1 MLALSIILTI
11 VCCGIAAVWVTRHFM
26 ISKENRD
33 GFVLTESYDQG
44 KAVAGPSLSV
54 VVAAKDEEA
63 NIGPCVE
70 SLLSQDYPN
79 FDVIL
84 CNDRSKDR
92 TGEIV
97 SRMAQDDQRM
107 RVMSIKEL
115 PDGWCGKNNAMQCG
129 IASSKSDYICMID
142 ADCRQTSPRTL
153 SVAMQYARDN
163 GADLLSIL
171 PVMEMPTFWES
182 IIQPVC
188 SGVMMIWFHP
198 DRVNSPAKP
207 QAYANGAFMLMKR
220 SAYEE
225 IGTHEAVKDRVNEDM
240 HMAVLVKGKGLRLV
254 VVRGKGLYVTRM
266 YDGLKSTI
274 RGWSRIFFGTFGT
287 LKRLTASM
295 AALVVMGLLPYLAA
309 ATGFILWTHGA
320 RASWAADPWGTANW
334 WLACGLAGAI
344 ACVLQISVIYR
355 FFKLVGARASLAWS
369 YPVGC
374 LITIYVL
381 VLALSK
387 LRKGANIVWRNT
399 SYAKPT

>member
-1 MLALSIILTI
+1 VSPPPNGQGRAE
-11 VCCGIAAVWVTRHFM
+11 AV
-26 ISKENRD
+26 
-33 GFVLTESYDQG
+33 
-44 KAVAGPSLSV
+44 PSLCV

-63 NIGPCVE
+63 NIGPCVG

-79 FDVIL
+79 LEVVL
-84 CNDRSKDR
+84 CNDRSKDA

-97 SRMAQDDQRM
+97 SRLAAADRRM
-107 RVMSIKEL
+107 RVMNIREL

-129 IASSKSDYICMID
+129 IASGKSDYICMID
-142 ADCRQTSPRTL
+142 ADCRQTSRRTL

-198 DRVNSPAKP
+198 DAVNSPAKP

-220 SAYEE
+220 SAYER
-225 IGTHEAVKDRVNEDM
+225 IGTHEAVKERVNEDM
-240 HMAVLVKGKGLRLV
+240 HMAALVKGKGLRLL

-266 YDGLKSTI
+266 YDGFASTI

-287 LKRLTASM
+287 LKRLTASL
-295 AALVVMGLLPYLAA
+295 AALLIVGLLPYLAA
-309 ATGFILWTHGA
+309 AAGFAFWTRTAGSVWAPPSHGA
-320 RASWAADPWGTANW
+320 ANW
-334 WLACGLAGAI
+334 WLACGLAGTA
-344 ACVLQISVIYR
+344 ACVLQLSVIYR
-355 FFKLVGARASLAWS
+355 FFKLIGSKASLAWS

-374 LITIYVL
+374 LVTMWVL
-381 VLALSK
+381 VLSLSK